1 MQWFSKW
8 FKSLKQLCFLP
19 LLISILIM
27 TYKNVKYVKT
37 WAIIFPQ
44 SCSLAFCFIWDKA
57 FKSRLSKFCGRQSL
71 KRFKGYGLLKNLK
84 FFRGRLPQSL
94 PTPFLNTLFYM
105 IIIFPGNS
113 KLYLVEPSVV
123 LLKSLL
129 KINNNLSDIITVLQ
143 RPLVQSK

>member
-1 MQWFSKW
+1 MIQ
-8 FKSLKQLCFLP
+8 QVIQVIEAVM
-19 LLISILIM
+19 LLSSINKHPYNDIQKCKICQNLGYHICHSHVALRFVLYE
-27 TYKNVKYVKT
+27 TVN
-37 WAIIFPQ
+37 F
-44 SCSLAFCFIWDKA
+44 
-57 FKSRLSKFCGRQSL
+57 RLSKFCGRQSL
-71 KRFKGYGLLKNLK
+71 KRFKEYGLLKNLK
-84 FFRGRLPQSL
+84 FFEGHLPQSL
-94 PTPFLNTLFYM
+94 HTPFLNTLFYM